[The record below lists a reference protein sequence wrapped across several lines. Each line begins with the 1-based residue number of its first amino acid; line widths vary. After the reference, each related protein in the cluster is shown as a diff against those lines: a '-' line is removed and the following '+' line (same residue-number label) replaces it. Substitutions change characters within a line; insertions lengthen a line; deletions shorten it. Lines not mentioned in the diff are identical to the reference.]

1 MPRLIYF
8 IPGEAASAISTF
20 GSESYVPLAAGR
32 VGSAVRNPS
41 LSVISGFGYD
51 FRFDFHPRRRQVER
65 TLILIKPDA
74 IQRGLIGR
82 IISRFEDKGLK
93 LVGMKLMNLGSQ
105 LLNEHYAHLADKPFF
120 PGTRAF
126 MQSTPVVA
134 ICLEGLD
141 SVETVRRLCGITKSR
156 EAEPGTIRGDLAM
169 SVQANLV
176 HASDSLETAKKEV
189 ARFFS
194 ASELFDYNSLLI
206 GAIYSKDEIG

>member
-1 MPRLIYF
+1 
-8 IPGEAASAISTF
+8 
-20 GSESYVPLAAGR
+20 
-32 VGSAVRNPS
+32 
-41 LSVISGFGYD
+41 
-51 FRFDFHPRRRQVER
+51 VER
-65 TLILIKPDA
+65 TLVLIKPDA

-82 IISRFEDKGLK
+82 ITSRFEDKGLK
-93 LVGMKLMNLGSQ
+93 LVGIKLMKLGDQ

-156 EAEPGTIRGDLAM
+156 EAQPGTIRGDLAM

-189 ARFFS
+189 ARFFG
-194 ASELFDYNSLLI
+194 ASELFEYESVLT
-206 GAIYSKDEIG
+206 GVVYSKDELG